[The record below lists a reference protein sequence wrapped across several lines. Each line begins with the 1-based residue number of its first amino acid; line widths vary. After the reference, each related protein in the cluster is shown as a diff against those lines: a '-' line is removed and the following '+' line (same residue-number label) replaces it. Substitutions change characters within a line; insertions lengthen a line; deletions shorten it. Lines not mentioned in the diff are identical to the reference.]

1 MLPGGVQSLT
11 EGLEGAAKGPRIY
24 DTDAIDS
31 TGVPSS
37 SSSSAFPE
45 YHTQKGTAEWGSTSS
60 SSTSS
65 TLEELERL
73 SKERSGRYVRPAVV
87 LYALQCI
94 YPDIYLLLSVT
105 YSVSV
110 CTSVS
115 VSSTTGHPLLPRHF
129 DFLCLSTFLSLSLPR
144 LAAIQRR
151 ISETS
156 GDLRS
161 AISSASSLRDK
172 LSSYVD
178 KIDKVGAKS
187 KVSK

>member
-1 MLPGGVQSLT
+1 VGVHLLVLY
-11 EGLEGAAKGPRIY
+11 LEHSRGARETIKR
-24 DTDAIDS
+24 
-31 TGVPSS
+31 
-37 SSSSAFPE
+37 
-45 YHTQKGTAEWGSTSS
+45 
-60 SSTSS
+60 
-65 TLEELERL
+65 
-73 SKERSGRYVRPAVV
+73 KEREVRPS
-87 LYALQCI
+87 LCRALF
-94 YPDIYLLLSVT
+94 
-105 YSVSV
+105 VSV
-110 CTSVS
+110 CQRF
-115 VSSTTGHPLLPRHF
+115 PLSYCLCLTMPVP
-129 DFLCLSTFLSLSLPR
+129 LCLSLSISTYVSYSKCRAIFPPSPLSVINFLLLPLSRHR

>member
-105 YSVSV
+105 NSVSV

-115 VSSTTGHPLLPRHF
+115 VSSTTGHPLLPRFF
-129 DFLCLSTFLSLSLPR
+129 DFLSVSISLPLSLSLSP
-144 LAAIQRR
+144 
-151 ISETS
+151 
-156 GDLRS
+156 D
-161 AISSASSLRDK
+161 
-172 LSSYVD
+172 
-178 KIDKVGAKS
+178 
-187 KVSK
+187 

>member
-1 MLPGGVQSLT
+1 
-11 EGLEGAAKGPRIY
+11 
-24 DTDAIDS
+24 
-31 TGVPSS
+31 VPSI
-37 SSSSAFPE
+37 
-45 YHTQKGTAEWGSTSS
+45 
-60 SSTSS
+60 
-65 TLEELERL
+65 L
-73 SKERSGRYVRPAVV
+73 
-87 LYALQCI
+87 
-94 YPDIYLLLSVT
+94 
-105 YSVSV
+105 
-110 CTSVS
+110 
-115 VSSTTGHPLLPRHF
+115 PLLFQLFTISP
-129 DFLCLSTFLSLSLPR
+129 FLSLHR